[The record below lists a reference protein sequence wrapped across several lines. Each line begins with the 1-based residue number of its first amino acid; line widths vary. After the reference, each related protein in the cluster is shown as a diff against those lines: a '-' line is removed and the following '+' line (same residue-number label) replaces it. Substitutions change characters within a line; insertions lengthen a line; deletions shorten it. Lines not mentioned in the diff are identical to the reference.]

1 MQMKLDRIFAGKAVR
16 AFESQD
22 KGTINDLPIGVTN
35 CPHGGQPRGGQWLR
49 DGFSD
54 KKRLRA
60 RDTNDA
66 NTGPPLRC
74 GLGEYRIHII

>member
-1 MQMKLDRIFAGKAVR
+1 MQMKLNRVLAGKAVR
-16 AFESQD
+16 TFESQD

-35 CPHGGQPRGGQWLR
+35 CPHGGNPRRGQWLR

-54 KKRLRA
+54 RKRLRA